1 MIVSEDQFEE
11 SDMALI
17 MVVLFEVLKR
27 KIFWMSV
34 KVTAYLGLKLSDSAT
49 ILRSNE
55 GKWGQMC
62 EEGPITDDI
71 FVFERHVY
79 SFIINSTPN
88 DQSYI
93 CLIFS
98 ELTFHL
104 ISFLFLPFS

>member
-1 MIVSEDQFEE
+1 
-11 SDMALI
+11 
-17 MVVLFEVLKR
+17 
-27 KIFWMSV
+27 
-34 KVTAYLGLKLSDSAT
+34 
-49 ILRSNE
+49 
-55 GKWGQMC
+55 MC

-98 ELTFHL
+98 ELTIHL

>member
-55 GKWGQMC
+55 GK
-62 EEGPITDDI
+62 
-71 FVFERHVY
+71 
-79 SFIINSTPN
+79 
-88 DQSYI
+88 
-93 CLIFS
+93 
-98 ELTFHL
+98 
-104 ISFLFLPFS
+104 